1 MTPRSEATDFSAKGV
16 TEKRV
21 REIVRQEIT
30 AAALRAPQA
39 DRTCTCPVHGVIA

>member
-1 MTPRSEATDFSAKGV
+1 MSARSEAENYSAKGV

-30 AAALRAPQA
+30 AAALRAP
-39 DRTCTCPVHGVIA
+39 DRICNCPIHKGIA